1 MELQEKIYCRLR
13 DDVALMKP
21 NERISPI
28 REMMRKFKTS
38 QYTIQLVM
46 DRLVAAGLLFHKP
59 GKGYF
64 VRDRSERQ
72 TIRLLFLY
80 PHFPSRLYG
89 LFQEQLNRLSE
100 QTGLFS
106 IHYRALEQ
114 GESYLAGVLPADYD
128 GLIIV
133 KSGSTVKK
141 SLWNELQNFPLPA
154 VFLDCELGDAEISTV
169 SSDFYLGGLKAA
181 AYLIDKGHRRLA
193 ILNTEPGGASI
204 DMRCRGFIDF
214 ARNSHASVEVFDC
227 HVDAW
232 NSNGDK
238 LYTVMHDY
246 LSRNKPA
253 FTGLFLTS
261 AQPALQLYKVMSE
274 FNLRIPD
281 DISVI
286 LHDHLPENAYL
297 QPPATSIQADIGEM
311 VQQLVDGML
320 RVCRNECKFFTAR
333 LEPYIME
340 RESVKELHE
349 L

>member
-21 NERISPI
+21 NERISPV

-80 PHFPSRLYG
+80 PHFPCRLYG

-133 KSGSTVKK
+133 KSGGTVKK

-154 VFLDCELGDAEISTV
+154 VFL
-169 SSDFYLGGLKAA
+169 
-181 AYLIDKGHRRLA
+181 IDKGHRRLA
-193 ILNTEPGGASI
+193 ILNTEPSGASI
-204 DMRCRGFIDF
+204 GMRCRGFIDF
-214 ARNSHASVEVFDC
+214 ARYSHASVEVIDC

-232 NSNGDK
+232 NTNGDK

-261 AQPALQLYKVMSE
+261 APPALQLYKVLSE

-286 LHDHLPENAYL
+286 SEDDGSIMERLYPAGSIVTGEYL
-297 QPPATSIQADIGEM
+297 QQCRDALDIITGN
-311 VQQLVDGML
+311 QPSPGI
-320 RVCRNECKFFTAR
+320 R
-333 LEPYIME
+333 LYGYQYIE
-340 RESVKELHE
+340 RESVKKLNQ
-349 L
+349 

>member
-21 NERISPI
+21 NERISPV

-80 PHFPSRLYG
+80 PHFPSRLYS
-89 LFQEQLNRLSE
+89 LFKDQLSRLAE

-106 IHYRALEQ
+106 IHYRALERN
-114 GESYLAGVLPADYD
+114 ESYLVGVLSADYD

-133 KSGSTVKK
+133 RCDYTISK
-141 SLWNELQNFPLPA
+141 SLLNELQNFPLPA
-154 VFLDCELGDAEISTV
+154 VFLDCELGDVEISTV

-181 AYLIDKGHRRLA
+181 AYLIDKGHRNLA
-193 ILNTEPGGASI
+193 LLNTEPESASMN
-204 DMRCRGFIDF
+204 MRCRGFIDF
-214 ARNSHASVEVFDC
+214 ARNSHASVEVIDG
-227 HVDAW
+227 HVELW
-232 NSNGDK
+232 NSSGDK

-333 LEPYIME
+333 LEPHIIE

-349 L
+349 P